1 MTTASTQ
8 DTTRTLFC
16 SFELGAAKWLLTFGV
31 RGEER
36 SVRKE
41 IHSGNTVALT
51 SALNYARNRF
61 NLPADAPVLS
71 CYEAG
76 RDGFFPHRL
85 LESLGVQ
92 NIVIDPSSILVD
104 RRSKRVK
111 TDRIDGIMLLVL
123 LMRHHGAE
131 RKEDRLKVVRVPTLQ
146 QEMNRLGDR
155 DIKALKDERQAHR
168 NRIKALLALMG
179 ACPRTCRRVPDLKN
193 LVCWDGTPLPPEML
207 ALLER
212 EQKRL
217 ALVESQIQELER
229 ARHAMTRPVK
239 ASKPKTSKAS
249 KAAETTAPSRS
260 TSPATPV
267 PEIHDREIH
276 DREDELVICDV
287 VIRQRT
293 RLETLKAVGPSTS
306 SILVNELFAWRD
318 FKNVKELASCSGL
331 VGAPWQSGT
340 VNREQGIT
348 KAGNKLVRWALVQL
362 AHGWLMHQPQ
372 SELSQWY
379 RRRFAGGSR
388 GDRKKGLVALARKL
402 LIALWKFV
410 KGGEAPAGAMLKA
423 S

>member
-16 SFELGAAKWLLTFGV
+16 SFELGAAKWLLTFGA
-31 RGEER
+31 RGDAR

-41 IHSGNTVALT
+41 IYSGDAGALT
-51 SALNYARNRF
+51 SAMKYARSRF
-61 NLPADAPVLS
+61 ELPADAPVLS

-111 TDRIDGIMLLVL
+111 TDRIDGNMLLAL
-123 LMRHHGAE
+123 LMRHYGAE

-146 QEMNRLGDR
+146 QEMNRLRDR

-168 NRIKALLALMG
+168 NRIKGLLALMG
-179 ACPRTCRRVPDLKN
+179 ACPRTCQRVPELKN
-193 LVCWDGTPLPPEML
+193 LVCWDGSPLPPEML

-212 EQKRL
+212 EQERL
-217 ALVESQIQELER
+217 ALVESQIRELER
-229 ARHAMTRPVK
+229 ERQAMTRPVK
-239 ASKPKTSKAS
+239 ASKPKAS
-249 KAAETTAPSRS
+249 TAAETATTSETAS
-260 TSPATPV
+260 TPASISASTDV
-267 PEIHDREIH
+267 EIRDL
-276 DREDELVICDV
+276 EDEMVICDV
-287 VIRQRT
+287 VIKQRT

-318 FKNVKELASCSGL
+318 FRNVKELASCTGL
-331 VGAPWQSGT
+331 VGAPWQSGE

-379 RRRFAGGSR
+379 RRRFAAGSR
-388 GDRKKGLVALARKL
+388 GERKKGIVALARKL